1 VGRAREAPRREAID
15 VTGASDGSAVIEVV
29 FFDAGNTLLGPHP
42 SFHELFSHVCDEHG
56 HHVPPELVL
65 RVQNEVAPDLIDLAE
80 DTGVD
85 NPSFSS
91 EASQKFWGY
100 LYARFLEALDIDDA
114 DLAAALLQRFSTGS
128 SYLLFDDVL
137 PTLRRMHAQG
147 YRLGL
152 ISNFE
157 QWLEERL
164 IELEVGQL
172 FDVSVI
178 SGFVKIEKP
187 DPAIYELA
195 LERARVEPAKAIHVG
210 DSMIMDV
217 EPAGRVGMHAV
228 LLDREGRYSDSA
240 GIRIQSLE
248 ELPGVVAKLERT
260 QNTGNPRKRA

>member
-1 VGRAREAPRREAID
+1 M
-15 VTGASDGSAVIEVV
+15 TGAVDDGDSTGIEVV

-42 SFHELFSHVCDEHG
+42 SFHELFSRVCDEHG
-56 HHVPPELVL
+56 HDVPPDVVL
-65 RVQNEVAPDLIDLAE
+65 RVQNEIAPQLIDLAE
-80 DTGVD
+80 DTGVE

-91 EASQKFWGY
+91 EASEKFWGY
-100 LYARFLEALDIDDA
+100 LYARFLEALDIVDV

-137 PTLRRMHAQG
+137 PTLRGMQAQG

-178 SGFVKIEKP
+178 SGFVMIEKP

-195 LERARVEPAKAIHVG
+195 LQRARVEPAKAVHVG
-210 DSMIMDV
+210 DSISMDV
-217 EPAGRVGMHAV
+217 EPASYVGMHPV
-228 LLDREGRYSDSA
+228 LLDREGLYRDSETL
-240 GIRIQSLE
+240 RIESLE
-248 ELPGVVAKLERT
+248 ELPGVVANLDRGRFK
-260 QNTGNPRKRA
+260 GS

>member
-1 VGRAREAPRREAID
+1 M
-15 VTGASDGSAVIEVV
+15 TGAIGDGDSTGIEVV

-42 SFHELFSHVCDEHG
+42 SFHELFSRVCAEHD
-56 HHVPPELVL
+56 HDVPPDVVL
-65 RVQNEVAPDLIDLAE
+65 RVQNEIAPQLIDLAE

-91 EASQKFWGY
+91 EASEKFWGY

-114 DLAAALLQRFSTGS
+114 DLAAALLKRFSTGS

-137 PTLRRMHAQG
+137 PTLRGMHAQG

-164 IELEVGQL
+164 VELEVGQL

-195 LERARVEPAKAIHVG
+195 LQRAGVEPAKAIHVG
-210 DSMIMDV
+210 DSMSMDV
-217 EPAGRVGMHAV
+217 EPAGSVGMLTV
-228 LLDREGRYSDSA
+228 LLDREGQYRESA
-240 GIRIQSLE
+240 TLRIESLE
-248 ELPGVVAKLERT
+248 ELPGVIANLER
-260 QNTGNPRKRA
+260 GRGKGS

>member
-1 VGRAREAPRREAID
+1 MSSRSAAMLRDD
-15 VTGASDGSAVIEVV
+15 VTGASDGGAGGIEVV

-42 SFHELFSHVCDEHG
+42 SFHELFSLVCAERG
-56 HHVPPELVL
+56 YEVPPEVVL
-65 RVQNEVAPDLIDLAE
+65 RVQNELAPDLIDLAE

-100 LYARFLEALDIDDA
+100 LYARFLEALKIDDA

-137 PTLRRMHAQG
+137 PTLRGMHSHG

-195 LERARVEPAKAIHVG
+195 LERARIEPQKAIHVG
-210 DSMIMDV
+210 DSITMDV
-217 EPAGRVGMHAV
+217 EPAGAVGMHTV
-228 LLDREGRYSDSA
+228 LLDRAGRYPDSA
-240 GIRIQSLE
+240 TLRIRSLE

-260 QNTGNPRKRA
+260 QNSENQKKRA

>member
-1 VGRAREAPRREAID
+1 MLRDD
-15 VTGASDGSAVIEVV
+15 VTGAYDGGAAGIEVV

-42 SFHELFSHVCDEHG
+42 SFHELFSRVCAERGYD
-56 HHVPPELVL
+56 VPPEVVL
-65 RVQNEVAPDLIDLAE
+65 RVQNELAPDLIDLAE

-114 DLAAALLQRFSTGS
+114 DLAAGLLQRFSTGS

-137 PTLRRMHAQG
+137 PTLRGMHARG

-195 LERARVEPAKAIHVG
+195 LERARIEPAKAIHVG
-210 DSMIMDV
+210 DSITMDV
-217 EPAGRVGMHAV
+217 EPAGAVGMHTV
-228 LLDREGRYSDSA
+228 LLDRAGRYPDSA
-240 GIRIQSLE
+240 TLRIRSLE

-260 QNTGNPRKRA
+260 QNSENQKKKA

>member
-1 VGRAREAPRREAID
+1 M
-15 VTGASDGSAVIEVV
+15 TGSFGKGDSTGIEVV

-42 SFHELFSHVCDEHG
+42 SFHELFSRVCAERGYD
-56 HHVPPELVL
+56 VPPDVVL
-65 RVQNEVAPDLIDLAE
+65 RVQNELAPLLIDLAE

-100 LYARFLEALDIDDA
+100 LYARFLEALDIADA
-114 DLAAALLQRFSTGS
+114 DLAAALLKRFSTGS
-128 SYLLFDDVL
+128 SYRLFDDVL
-137 PTLRRMHAQG
+137 PTLRGMHAQD

-195 LERARVEPAKAIHVG
+195 LQRAGVEPANAMHVG
-210 DSMIMDV
+210 DSMSMDV
-217 EPAGRVGMHAV
+217 EPAGSVGMHTV
-228 LLDREGRYSDSA
+228 LLDREGRYRDSA
-240 GIRIQSLE
+240 TLRIESLE
-248 ELPGVVAKLERT
+248 ELPGVVANLEK
-260 QNTGNPRKRA
+260 GRAGAGSS

>member
-1 VGRAREAPRREAID
+1 M
-15 VTGASDGSAVIEVV
+15 TGATNDDGSAGIEVV
-29 FFDAGNTLLGPHP
+29 FFDAGNTLIGPHP
-42 SFHELFSHVCDEHG
+42 SFHELFSQVCAEHG
-56 HHVPPELVL
+56 HDVPSDVVL
-65 RVQNEVAPDLIDLAE
+65 RVQNEIAPHLIDLAE

-114 DLAAALLQRFSTGS
+114 GLAAALLKRFSTGS

-137 PTLRRMHAQG
+137 PTLREMHAQG

-164 IELEVGQL
+164 IELEVGRL

-195 LERARVEPAKAIHVG
+195 LQRAGVDPAKAIHVG
-210 DSMIMDV
+210 DSMSMDV
-217 EPAGRVGMHAV
+217 EPADSVGMHTV
-228 LLDREGRYSDSA
+228 LLDREGQYRDSDTL
-240 GIRIQSLE
+240 RIESME
-248 ELPGVVAKLERT
+248 ELPRVVANLER
-260 QNTGNPRKRA
+260 GRFKGS

>member
-1 VGRAREAPRREAID
+1 
-15 VTGASDGSAVIEVV
+15 
-29 FFDAGNTLLGPHP
+29 
-42 SFHELFSHVCDEHG
+42 VCAEHG
-56 HHVPPELVL
+56 HDVPPGVVL
-65 RVQNEVAPDLIDLAE
+65 RVQNELAPDLIDLAE

-85 NPSFSS
+85 NPSFSK
-91 EASQKFWGY
+91 EESQRFWGY
-100 LYARFLEALDIDDA
+100 LYARFLEGLDIDDD

-137 PTLRRMHAQG
+137 PTLHGMQAQG

-195 LERARVEPAKAIHVG
+195 LARARVEPSKAIHVG
-210 DSMIMDV
+210 DSMSMDV
-217 EPAGRVGMHAV
+217 EPASSVGMHTV
-228 LLDREGRYSDSA
+228 LLDRAGRYPDSA
-240 GIRIQSLE
+240 TLRISSLE
-248 ELPGVVAKLERT
+248 ELPGVVAKLGMDE
-260 QNTGNPRKRA
+260 NGENHEKRA